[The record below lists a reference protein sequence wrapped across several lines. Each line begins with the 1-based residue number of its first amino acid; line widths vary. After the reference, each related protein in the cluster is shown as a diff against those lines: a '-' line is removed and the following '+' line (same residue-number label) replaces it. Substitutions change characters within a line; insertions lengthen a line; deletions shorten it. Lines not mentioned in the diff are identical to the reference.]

1 MEKKRGRVI
10 TGWRQVGHGKT
21 GLSKPRFSAVQR
33 GKTELQPRV
42 AVAEKAANEA
52 WDTEGGHFAEPAKH
66 PVEPPTH
73 PAQPVKRPVEPEK

>member
-10 TGWRQVGHGKT
+10 TGWRQVAHSKT
-21 GLSKPRFSAVQR
+21 GLSKSRFSSTKQ
-33 GKTELQPRV
+33 GKPESEPRV
-42 AVAEKAANEA
+42 AVVEKAANEA

-73 PAQPVKRPVEPEK
+73 PAEPVQRPVDPTK

>member
-10 TGWRQVGHGKT
+10 TGWRHVAHSKT
-21 GLSKPRFSAVQR
+21 GLSKSRFPAVQG
-33 GKTELQPRV
+33 GKAEPRV

-73 PAQPVKRPVEPEK
+73 PAEAVKRPVEPAK